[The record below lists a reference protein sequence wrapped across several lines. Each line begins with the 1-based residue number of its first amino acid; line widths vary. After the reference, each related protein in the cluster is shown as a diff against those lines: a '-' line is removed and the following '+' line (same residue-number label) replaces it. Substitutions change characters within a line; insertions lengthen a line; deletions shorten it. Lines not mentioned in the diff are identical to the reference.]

1 MQKQIPQ
8 LRRARGFPIN
18 TPTST
23 SWIGSSNIDT
33 RVCPKRRSWVSMCDD
48 LVSKVMHHRFRPLS
62 DAMCTSQCLARS
74 LIGFDSYHLQRKP
87 IRSSRLQ
94 SSMGMGYQRRCQRCF
109 C

>member
-33 RVCPKRRSWVSMCDD
+33 RACPKRTSWVSMCDD
-48 LVSKVMHHRFRPLS
+48 LVSKVM
-62 DAMCTSQCLARS
+62 
-74 LIGFDSYHLQRKP
+74 
-87 IRSSRLQ
+87 
-94 SSMGMGYQRRCQRCF
+94 
-109 C
+109 